1 MLVNLSLAQIGF
13 IIKCLLEEYSIGDER
28 YQLAYELFRSVA
40 ETISDDIF
48 SQWVDEFCLNDA
60 F

>member
-13 IIKCLLEEYSIGDER
+13 IIRCLLDEYSIGDER
-28 YQLAYELFRSVA
+28 YKLAYELFRSVA
-40 ETISDDIF
+40 ETVSDDIF
-48 SQWVDEFCLNDA
+48 SQWVDEFCLYDA